1 MVKKLKNQGLCNEVY
16 KIKKE
21 EKDFILRVFKKTH
34 SVNINRKQEFKIQ
47 KKAYNKGIA
56 SKPVYLSDKF
66 MTCHFL
72 KGVHKNKLSKK
83 DIKTLAKSLQRLH
96 KIKFN
101 QKTNFLENEF
111 KSYKTLLKDEKSK
124 KIIKKSLKK
133 LRKNNKKKD
142 LVLCHND
149 LNKENIIFDNKAY
162 FIDWEFASI
171 NNRFF
176 DLATLCIKYNFS
188 KEEEKILL
196 SSYFPFIKEKYY
208 RTLKNYKVICK
219 NFWKLWFK
227 TNF

>member
-21 EKDFILRVFKKTH
+21 EKDFILRVFKRAHT
-34 SVNINRKQEFKIQ
+34 VNINRKQEFKIQ
-47 KKAYNKGIA
+47 KKAFKKGIA

-72 KGVHKNKLSKK
+72 KGVHKEKLSKK
-83 DIKTLAKSLQRLH
+83 DIKTLIKSLKKLH
-96 KIKFN
+96 KIKY
-101 QKTNFLENEF
+101 KKKACFLEKEF
-111 KSYKTLLKDEKSK
+111 TNYKELLKDKKSK
-124 KIIKKSLKK
+124 KIIKKSLEKIK
-133 LRKNNKKKD
+133 NNNKKKD

-188 KEEEKILL
+188 KKEEKILL
-196 SSYFPFIKEKYY
+196 SSYFPFVKEKYY
-208 RTLKNYKVICK
+208 KRLKNYKVICR

-227 TNF
+227 TNI